1 MKFTTPLFS
10 SMALIAMLC
19 TDANAQAENT
29 VNNRGFGSDRF
40 ARFTST
46 VAMFTKNHT
55 DYATQVYGDIATN
68 AVVKHEIARELH
80 VTYFGLWTSK
90 HTLSTKQSAELGSAV
105 QEKIKERI
113 DTELKDNYLSGRE
126 REYTEEVLKS
136 CPNRADNC
144 VRMNACNIVS
154 NAIES
159 TVHYMTDV
167 KNKVVHRVNND
178 IQDAIKAYGSKLFS
192 LNLWVIKFQVKG
204 DVKLIEHDI
213 DVLLNAAPRR
223 VKSLC
228 KKNRKT
234 EINAIKKNLF

>member
-10 SMALIAMLC
+10 SMALIAMVC
-19 TDANAQAENT
+19 TGANAQTET
-29 VNNRGFGSDRF
+29 FVDNRSFGPDRF

-55 DYATQVYGDIATN
+55 EYATQVYSNIASN
-68 AVVKHEIARELH
+68 AIVKHEIARELH
-80 VTYFGLWTSK
+80 VTYFGLWTSR

-136 CPNRADNC
+136 CPNRDDKC
-144 VRMNACNIVS
+144 VRLSACAIVD

-167 KNKVVHRVNND
+167 KNKVQHRVNND
-178 IQDAIKAYGSKLFS
+178 MSDAIKAYGSKLFS
-192 LNLWVIKFQVKG
+192 LKLGIINFQVKG
-204 DVKLIEHDI
+204 DVKLVEHDI
-213 DVLLNAAPRR
+213 DVLLKAAPGR
-223 VKSLC
+223 VKALC
-228 KKNRKT
+228 KKNKNS
-234 EINAIKKNLF
+234 EIKAIKKNLF